1 MSTAID
7 TDPLP
12 DADPTAHR
20 ADQVEPE
27 ERGTTTIAQRA
38 VERVAAHAVGELTD
52 VGGAAKRMFGMAIAG
67 EDLDNTAQV
76 SATILGQRAAL
87 DVRIS
92 VVYPASVGATT
103 EAVRAHLTRQVEEFT
118 GIRVHRVNIT
128 VTALHGGLTARAGR
142 VQ

>member
-1 MSTAID
+1 MSTA
-7 TDPLP
+7 TLP

-20 ADQVEPE
+20 TGLAEPE
-27 ERGTTTIAQRA
+27 ERGTTTISQRT
-38 VERVAAHAVGELTD
+38 VERLAAHAIGELPE
-52 VGGAAKRMFGMAIAG
+52 VGGAARRVFGVALAG

-76 SATILGQRAAL
+76 SANILGSRATL

-103 EAVRAHLTRQVEEFT
+103 EAVRGHLMSRVAEFT
-118 GIRVHRVNIT
+118 GIEVSRVNIT
-128 VTALHGGLTARAGR
+128 VTALHSTLTTHVGR